1 MIEMLI
7 PDTYHLIL
15 VLLLAA
21 VYDLVAGE
29 PPTPLHPVVWIGN
42 FIAFLKKRAPAS
54 HRKAYG
60 VFLGLST
67 ILFASSIAFI
77 VLLVANLSFMPAPAG
92 LLIEAYFLKS
102 TFAIKRLMEASDE
115 VYSDLAGG
123 DLPGARKHL
132 SMYVSRDTS
141 SLNESQVCSSI
152 IETCSE
158 NFVDGILSP
167 LFFYLLL
174 GPFGLIGAY
183 IFKAVST
190 LDSMVG
196 YMDEKHR
203 DIGYFSANFD
213 DILNWVP
220 ARVCVILVTISSFL
234 LDLVASGR
242 GKKLDHG
249 GAIRCATSDCRATAS
264 PNSGYP
270 MASVAGVLHVR
281 LEKPRTYIIGKDFPW
296 PVTEDIKKAS
306 QVILIASILSVLLFS
321 LLIYVSGYLIY

>member
-7 PDTYHLIL
+7 PDTYHLIIVL
-15 VLLLAA
+15 VLAA

-42 FIAFLKKRAPAS
+42 FIGMLKKRAPVS
-54 HRKAYG
+54 HRRAYG
-60 VFLGLST
+60 FFLGLAT
-67 ILFASSIAFI
+67 ILFASLIAFT
-77 VLLVANLSFMPAPAG
+77 VLVVANLVPTPVA

-115 VYSDLAGG
+115 VYGDLVKD

-141 SLNESQVCSSI
+141 SLKESQVCSSI

-167 LFFYLLL
+167 LFYYMLL

-183 IFKAVST
+183 IFKATST

-213 DILNWVP
+213 DILNWIP
-220 ARVCVILVTISSFL
+220 ARVCVFFMTAAAL
-234 LDLVASGR
+234 LTDVVAGT
-242 GKKLDHG
+242 GKKLDHC
-249 GAIRCATSDCRATAS
+249 GAIRCATSDCRATSS

-281 LEKPRTYIIGKDFPW
+281 LEKPHTYIIGRDFPW
-296 PVTEDIKKAS
+296 PVKEDVKKAS